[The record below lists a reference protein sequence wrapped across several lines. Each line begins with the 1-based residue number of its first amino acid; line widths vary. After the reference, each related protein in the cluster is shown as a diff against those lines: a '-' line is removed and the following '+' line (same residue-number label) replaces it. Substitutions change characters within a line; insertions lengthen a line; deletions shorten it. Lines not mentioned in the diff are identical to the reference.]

1 MEKGIKYIID
11 NADAIWESVA
21 KTKSTRGTL
30 LHSTK
35 LPKWKWLVAIYQV
48 ANIKNIS
55 VRELAGTIS
64 VNRNTAW
71 KLLQKIR
78 YSIPQEDIKLIG
90 ETIIDETYIGGWK
103 NKHLSYKWDYM
114 RRKGFVGQHQKRYT
128 KTQILRASSD
138 YKQHILGM
146 IDEEGKTKLL
156 HLPNPI
162 TKECVK
168 LVLSRESITTLIC
181 DESKLYEDIGI
192 PVSTNNHSKH
202 QWLTSSG
209 KSSNAIENRFSW
221 LKNKLRYNTHTSEK
235 YLQLYLNQFAFQF
248 NTSSLSKEER
258 FITLLRCVC
267 TKKVRDKDLF
277 NIDYKQNYPISR
289 REIKRE
295 ELKII
300 QQQLGELGTVLY

>member
-1 MEKGIKYIID
+1 MNQGIKYIID

-114 RRKGFVGQHQKRYT
+114 RRKGFVGQHPSLVEQWHLDLIRVYIASPPPVLFSAISHRVN
-128 KTQILRASSD
+128 ILPLRSTVSRLACPDSLNP
-138 YKQHILGM
+138 KQ
-146 IDEEGKTKLL
+146 
-156 HLPNPI
+156 
-162 TKECVK
+162 
-168 LVLSRESITTLIC
+168 
-181 DESKLYEDIGI
+181 
-192 PVSTNNHSKH
+192 
-202 QWLTSSG
+202 
-209 KSSNAIENRFSW
+209 
-221 LKNKLRYNTHTSEK
+221 
-235 YLQLYLNQFAFQF
+235 
-248 NTSSLSKEER
+248 
-258 FITLLRCVC
+258 
-267 TKKVRDKDLF
+267 
-277 NIDYKQNYPISR
+277 
-289 REIKRE
+289 
-295 ELKII
+295 
-300 QQQLGELGTVLY
+300 